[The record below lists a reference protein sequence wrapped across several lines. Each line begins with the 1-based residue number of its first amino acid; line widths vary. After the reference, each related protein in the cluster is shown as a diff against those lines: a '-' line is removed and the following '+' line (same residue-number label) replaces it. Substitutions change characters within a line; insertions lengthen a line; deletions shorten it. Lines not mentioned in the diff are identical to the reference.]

1 MSTTTLTANFS
12 LTGSGSIFR
21 DDFVGTVS
29 EATAIG
35 SGLVPSLTRALD
47 YGTTLNKA
55 TKWYRA
61 SHNIAANAT
70 LSLDLTGNLIDP
82 FGNTITFATIRAI
95 CIVNLSPAR
104 TINVG
109 PLGVAN
115 AFFGPLKGCPQGY
128 YEFRDWHHWV
138 ASVEYPI
145 TAGSNDVYPI
155 KNNDEI
161 SPSGLSANVFVWI
174 LGT

>member
-55 TKWYRA
+55 T
-61 SHNIAANAT
+61 NGI
-70 LSLDLTGNLIDP
+70 GLI
-82 FGNTITFATIRAI
+82 I
-95 CIVNLSPAR
+95 
-104 TINVG
+104 
-109 PLGVAN
+109 
-115 AFFGPLKGCPQGY
+115 
-128 YEFRDWHHWV
+128 
-138 ASVEYPI
+138 
-145 TAGSNDVYPI
+145 
-155 KNNDEI
+155 
-161 SPSGLSANVFVWI
+161 I
-174 LGT
+174 LQLMLP